1 MKRNLI
7 YLLVVCCLFVACDR
21 EKNKLRD
28 GNKQYKESKFA
39 ESEKKYRESLAVD
52 STYVKAEYNL
62 ASASYKQEKGDK
74 LLTAAKYYD
83 SYQASLEQDDT
94 LSYATTN
101 YNLGNTYFKISQL
114 DTVKQS
120 EQYRFYLE
128 KAKEYYKQSLRLN
141 PQDSCAKYNL
151 ALTMHLLKDDEQKNK
166 DQQQQQQD
174 QQQQQQNQ
182 QQNNNNQ
189 QQPQQQNN
197 NQNQNSGKQSEKTD
211 KKPENNQMRE
221 GADKNKKQ
229 MERMLEALKNSEKQ
243 TLNKVKRKEEDNAQK
258 RSIEKDW

>member
-7 YLLVVCCLFVACDR
+7 YLLVVFCLFVACDR

-28 GNKQYKESKFA
+28 GNKQYRESKFV

-52 STYVKAEYNL
+52 STYAKAEYNL

-83 SYQASLEQDDT
+83 SYQASLKQDDT
-94 LSYATTN
+94 SSYATTN

-114 DTVKQS
+114 DTVKETPQC
-120 EQYRFYLE
+120 RFYLE

-182 QQNNNNQ
+182 QSQQQNNNNQ
-189 QQPQQQNN
+189 QQQNN
-197 NQNQNSGKQSEKTD
+197 NQKNSSGTQNEKSD
-211 KKPENNQMRE
+211 KKSDNNQIKE
-221 GADKNKKQ
+221 SSDKNKKQ
-229 MERMLEALKNSEKQ
+229 MERMLDALKNSEKQ

>member
-21 EKNKLRD
+21 EKSKLRD
-28 GNKQYKESKFA
+28 GNKQYKGSKFA

-52 STYVKAEYNL
+52 STYAKAEYNL

-94 LSYATTN
+94 SSYATTN

-229 MERMLEALKNSEKQ
+229 MERMLDALKNSEKQ